1 MRIPFVLSFCL
12 ISIIS
17 FARHKKEASPFIKNL
32 PVPHRAVNDFGKF
45 LTVSEKQYLEKE
57 LVSYHKKT
65 SNAIVII
72 TLDSL
77 TDPKTKKEYTVE
89 ETALLYFNKWGIG
102 DSIKNNGVL
111 LLLSR
116 KPHRV
121 RIEVG
126 KGLEN
131 VLTNAVCQQ
140 IVDDK
145 LVPSF
150 KEGLFFT
157 GLKEAVQALENN
169 LDNPPPPPQT
179 SQAYTPPAEPYSS
192 EDFKGY
198 RSESSGDWGL
208 AGLFFGGTLIAMI
221 AVYRLAMRGRLDS
234 ISRFGYRSH
243 YYNNQSYYD
252 NSYQNNSFSS
262 SDNDSFSSFS
272 SGSSSDSSSS
282 GSSSDSF
289 SGGSSDGGGAS
300 GSW

>member
-1 MRIPFVLSFCL
+1 MRVLFILSFCL
-12 ISIIS
+12 IGITS
-17 FARHKKEASPFIKNL
+17 FARQKKTASPFIKNL

-57 LVSYHKKT
+57 LVGYFNRT

-145 LVPSF
+145 LVPAF

-157 GLKEAVQALENN
+157 GIKEAVTAIEAEIEDTTAAKKDKEGIAAL
-169 LDNPPPPPQT
+169 LTPVQSHPDNEIYKQNPVSPGLVIAGT
-179 SQAYTPPAEPYSS
+179 FSLAFLIWLFAKYGKLRGHSGEALL
-192 EDFKGY
+192 
-198 RSESSGDWGL
+198 SSG
-208 AGLFFGGTLIAMI
+208 
-221 AVYRLAMRGRLDS
+221 
-234 ISRFGYRSH
+234 SH
-243 YYNNQSYYD
+243 IYD
-252 NSYQNNSFSS
+252 NGWGSS
-262 SDNDSFSSFS
+262 
-272 SGSSSDSSSS
+272 SSSDSTYSS
-282 GSSSDSF
+282 
-289 SGGSSDGGGAS
+289 SGGSSSGGSSSGFGGGSSSGGGAS

>member
-17 FARHKKEASPFIKNL
+17 FAQHKKEASPFIKNL
-32 PVPHRAVNDFGKF
+32 PVPHRAVNDFSKF

-102 DSIKNNGVL
+102 DSIKDNGVL

-131 VLTNAVCQQ
+131 ILTNAICQQ

-179 SQAYTPPAEPYSS
+179 SEAYTPPAEPYSS

-221 AVYRLAMRGRLDS
+221 VVYRLFARGRLDS
-234 ISRFGYRSH
+234 YSRFGFWSH
-243 YYNNQSYYD
+243 NSQSYYD

-262 SDNDSFSSFS
+262 NSDSFSSFS
-272 SGSSSDSSSS
+272 SGSSDSSSAS
-282 GSSSDSF
+282 SSSDSF
-289 SGGSSDGGGAS
+289 SGGSSEGGGAS

>member
-1 MRIPFVLSFCL
+1 MRILFILSFCL
-12 ISIIS
+12 IGITS
-17 FARHKKEASPFIKNL
+17 FAQHKKIASPFIKNL

-45 LTVSEKQYLEKE
+45 LTAGEKQYLEKE
-57 LVSYHKKT
+57 LVGYYKKT

-77 TDPKTKKEYTVE
+77 TDPQTKKEYTVE

-131 VLTNAVCQQ
+131 ILTNAVCQQ

-145 LVPSF
+145 LVPAF

-157 GLKEAVQALENN
+157 GIKEAVEALENN
-169 LDNPPPPPQT
+169 LDNPPPPQT
-179 SQAYTPPAEPYSS
+179 AQAETPPAEPYAP

-198 RSESSGDWGL
+198 TSDSSGDWAL

-221 AVYRLAMRGRLDS
+221 VVYRLFARGRLDS
-234 ISRFGYRSH
+234 YSRFGFWSTYH
-243 YYNNQSYYD
+243 NNRSYYD
-252 NSYQNNSFSS
+252 NSYQNNSFYSS
-262 SDNDSFSSFS
+262 GSDSFSSFS
-272 SGSSSDSSSS
+272 SGSSSGSSSS

-289 SGGSSDGGGAS
+289 SGGSSSGGGAS